1 LEVIREI
8 LLREGRWSG
17 ELSHAHRDGSRIVTL
32 SRWVVERDEEG
43 QLVRTLESNNDITDR
58 VRDQKELRRANLDL
72 EQFAYSASHDLQEP
86 LRTIKIY
93 SELLAT
99 QYAPA
104 AEGAAAEC
112 LGFLGT
118 AATRIESLVKDLLA
132 YMTVTQVEKP
142 IEKVD
147 ANEALAGALANLGAA
162 IAESGAEITYDHL
175 PAVRV
180 HGVHM
185 QQLFQ
190 NLIGNSIKYRAPER
204 RPVVHVTVKEQN
216 GTWLFSVSD
225 NGMGIAPEF
234 KEQIFGLFTR
244 LHSGEAYT
252 GTGIGLAICQRI
264 VERYDGRIWVE
275 SELGIGSTFFFAIPS

>member
-1 LEVIREI
+1 VPR
-8 LLREGRWSG
+8 RSCG
-17 ELSHAHRDGSRIVTL
+17 APTL
-32 SRWVVERDEEG
+32 
-43 QLVRTLESNNDITDR
+43 
-58 VRDQKELRRANLDL
+58 AL

-99 QYAPA
+99 QYA
-104 AEGAAAEC
+104 AEGAALEC

-118 AATRIESLVKDLLA
+118 AASRIESLVKDLLA

-142 IEKVD
+142 IETVD
-147 ANEALAGALANLGAA
+147 ANDALSSALANLGAA
-162 IAESGAEITYDHL
+162 ITESSAEITYDPL

-180 HGVHM
+180 HGVHL

-190 NLIGNSIKYRAPER
+190 NLVANSIKYRAPER
-204 RPVVHVTVKEQN
+204 RPVVHVTAKEQH
-216 GTWLFSVSD
+216 GMWLFSVSD
-225 NGMGIAPEF
+225 NGIGIAAKF

-244 LHSGEAYT
+244 LHSGELYT

-275 SELGIGSTFFFAIPS
+275 SEPGIGSSYWVTFPRCGHVFLLHPRLTTPVKVRSETFSSQRIAAPT